1 MATAPTTPDRT
12 DAHTTLSE
20 RDSKAL
26 LAEYGVPI
34 APERVVAD
42 ASAAG
47 AAADE
52 LGYPV
57 VAKLNGDAIA
67 HKTERGLVKL
77 RLNDRGA
84 VEAAAA
90 ELFAA
95 AVPDDGDVS
104 VLVAP
109 MISGNRELIAGVVR
123 DPQFG
128 PTVML
133 GVGGI
138 LAEAVA
144 DVVFRPAPVDDV
156 TASEMI
162 DDLATQKL
170 LGAFR
175 GEAAVDRSQLVE
187 IIVGLGRLAAERDD
201 LASVDIN
208 PLIVQPDGSVV
219 AVDGLVELGD
229 GTTSGRPRA
238 RQRPSDEQFRA
249 LFEPKGVLVTG
260 ASTHPGKFGFVSLHN
275 LLASGYAGGVYGTNL
290 KGEEVLGVKTV
301 ADIAELPDDAI
312 DLVFVCTPA
321 AANPDLLRACAAKGV
336 GAAFLTSAGYGE
348 AGDEG
353 QRAEEELVALA
364 DELGIL
370 LAGPNGQGVVST
382 PVNLCAQIVAPYPP
396 AGGIGVASQSG
407 NFVSSFMN
415 MSRASGVGISRAVS
429 AGNAAAVTVADY
441 LDWYADDPA
450 TSVGLA
456 YVEGISD
463 GRGLMDRLA
472 GAAARKPLVLVKGGA
487 TEGGAQAAA
496 SHTGALAANDKI
508 FDGECRAAGIIRA
521 GTVTEA
527 FEAAASFATQPLPKG
542 PNTIVLTTA
551 GGWGVVTADAITRDP
566 DIVLMDLPTDLQAAI
581 DTKLPP
587 RWSRNNPVD
596 CAGGEVRDTIPEV
609 LALIAEH
616 PDVDAVIY
624 LGLGIQSNQARMMRE
639 GRFYP
644 DHGLERIVAYH
655 ERQDERFA
663 EAAHALS
670 VANDKPILVATELA
684 VADPENAGPAT
695 VRRLGRLCYPSGGQ
709 AVTALGHMVRYAK
722 FRRVRGEVRG
732 R

>member
-1 MATAPTTPDRT
+1 MATPDVT
-12 DAHTTLSE
+12 SSGTSAHTTLSE
-20 RDSKAL
+20 RDSKAV
-26 LAEYGVPI
+26 LAEFGLPI
-34 APERVVAD
+34 APERLVGD
-42 ASAAG
+42 PTSAG
-47 AAADE
+47 DAADE

-67 HKTERGLVKL
+67 HKTERGLVRL
-77 RLNDRGA
+77 RLADRRS

-90 ELFAA
+90 DLLSAA
-95 AVPDDGDVS
+95 TPADGDVS

-109 MISGNRELIAGVVR
+109 MISGNRELIAGVIR

-144 DVVFRPAPVDDV
+144 DVVFRPAPLDAVTAAEMVDDL
-156 TASEMI
+156 S
-162 DDLATQKL
+162 TQKL
-170 LGAFR
+170 LGPFR
-175 GEAAVDRSQLVE
+175 GEAAVDRGQLVD
-187 IIVGLGRLAAERDD
+187 ILVGLGRLADERSDVV
-201 LASVDIN
+201 SVDIN
-208 PLIVQPDGSVV
+208 PLIVQPDGRLV
-219 AVDGLVELGD
+219 AVDGLVELGAD
-229 GTTSGRPRA
+229 GDAPRAASRPRPTA
-238 RQRPSDEQFRA
+238 AQFRA
-249 LFEPKGVLVTG
+249 LFDPRGVLVTG

-275 LLASGYAGGVYGTNL
+275 LLAAGYAGGVYGTNL
-290 KGEEVLGVKTV
+290 KGEQVLGITTV
-301 ADIAELPDDAI
+301 ADIADLPDDAI

-321 AANPDLLRACAAKGV
+321 AANPDLLRACAAKGIT
-336 GAAFLTSAGYGE
+336 AAFLTSAGYGE

-353 QRAEEELVALA
+353 RIAEAELVALA

-396 AGGIGVASQSG
+396 AGRIGVASQSG

-415 MSRASGVGISRAVS
+415 LARSTGVGISRAVS

-441 LDWYADDPA
+441 LDWYADDDA
-450 TSVGLA
+450 TAVSLA
-456 YVEGISD
+456 YVEGIVD

-472 GAAARKPLVLVKGGA
+472 EAAGRKPLVLVKGGA

-508 FDGECRAAGIIRA
+508 FDGECRAAGITRA
-521 GTVTEA
+521 ATVTEA
-527 FEAAASFATQPLPKG
+527 FEAAATFATQPLPKG

-551 GGWGVVTADAITRDP
+551 GGWGVVTADAITRDA
-566 DIVLMDLPTDLQAAI
+566 DIVLMELPADLRAAI
-581 DTKLPP
+581 DEKLPP

-596 CAGGEVRDTIPEV
+596 CAGGETRDTIPEV
-609 LALIAEH
+609 MELIATH
-616 PDVDAVIY
+616 PDVDAMIY
-624 LGLGIQSNQARMMRE
+624 LGIGIQSNQARMIRD

-663 EAAHALS
+663 EAAHELS
-670 VANDKPILVATELA
+670 IRTGKPILVATELA
-684 VADPENAGPAT
+684 VADPANAGPAT
-695 VRRLGRLCYPSGGQ
+695 VRRLGRLCYASGGD
-709 AVTALGHMVRYAK
+709 AVTALGHLVRHAK
-722 FRRVRGEVRG
+722 HREARGG
-732 R
+732 

>member
-1 MATAPTTPDRT
+1 MATPETTPT
-12 DAHTTLSE
+12 GTGAHTTLSE

-26 LAEYGVPI
+26 LASYGIPV
-34 APERVVAD
+34 APEHVASD
-42 ASAAG
+42 ANAAG
-47 AAADE
+47 DAADQ

-77 RLNDRGA
+77 RLGDRSA
-84 VEAAAA
+84 VEAAAQA
-90 ELFAA
+90 LLAA
-95 AVPDDGDVS
+95 STPDDGEVS
-104 VLVAP
+104 ILVAP

-144 DVVFRPAPVDDV
+144 DVVFRPAPIDAI
-156 TASEMI
+156 TAFEMI

-175 GEAAVDRSQLVE
+175 GESAVDRQQLVDV
-187 IIVGLGRLAAERDD
+187 IVGLGRLAAERNDI
-201 LASVDIN
+201 ASVDIN
-208 PLIVQPDGSVV
+208 PLIVQPDGAVV
-219 AVDGLVELGD
+219 AVDGLVELDHGSD
-229 GTTSGRPRA
+229 AVRTPA
-238 RQRPSDEQFRA
+238 RLRPSDAQFQA
-249 LFEPKGVLVTG
+249 LFDPKGVLVTG

-275 LLASGYAGGVYGTNL
+275 LLASGYAGGVFGTNL

-301 ADIAELPDDAI
+301 ADIADLPDDVI

-336 GAAFLTSAGYGE
+336 RAAFLTSAGYGE

-353 QRAEEELVALA
+353 QRAEDELVALA

-382 PVNLCAQIVAPYPP
+382 PANLCAQIVAPYPP

-415 MSRASGVGISRAVS
+415 MARASGVGISRAVS

-456 YVEGISD
+456 YVEGIVD
-463 GRGLMDRLA
+463 GRGMMDRLA
-472 GAAARKPLVLVKGGA
+472 AAAARKPLVLVKGGA

-508 FDGECRAAGIIRA
+508 FDGECRAAGIARA
-521 GTVTEA
+521 VTVTEA
-527 FEAAASFATQPLPKG
+527 FETAATFATQPLPKG

-566 DIVLMDLPTDLQAAI
+566 DIVLMDLPADLRAAI
-581 DTKLPP
+581 DEKLPP
-587 RWSRNNPVD
+587 RWSRNNPID

-609 LALIAEH
+609 MALIAEH
-616 PDVDAVIY
+616 PEVDAVIY

-663 EAAHALS
+663 EAAHELS
-670 VANDKPILVATELA
+670 VANAKPILVATELA
-684 VADPENAGPAT
+684 TADPDNAGPAT

-709 AVTALGHMVRYAK
+709 AVTALGHLIRYSK
-722 FRRVRGEVRG
+722 FREARQR
-732 R
+732 

>member
-1 MATAPTTPDRT
+1 
-12 DAHTTLSE
+12 
-20 RDSKAL
+20 
-26 LAEYGVPI
+26 
-34 APERVVAD
+34 
-42 ASAAG
+42 
-47 AAADE
+47 
-52 LGYPV
+52 
-57 VAKLNGDAIA
+57 
-67 HKTERGLVKL
+67 
-77 RLNDRGA
+77 
-84 VEAAAA
+84 
-90 ELFAA
+90 
-95 AVPDDGDVS
+95 
-104 VLVAP
+104 
-109 MISGNRELIAGVVR
+109 
-123 DPQFG
+123 
-128 PTVML
+128 
-133 GVGGI
+133 
-138 LAEAVA
+138 
-144 DVVFRPAPVDDV
+144 
-156 TASEMI
+156 MI

-175 GEAAVDRSQLVE
+175 GEGAVDRAQLADV
-187 IIVGLGRLAAERDD
+187 IVGLGRLADERADV
-201 LASVDIN
+201 ASIDIN

-219 AVDGLVELGD
+219 AVDGLVELGAAGD
-229 GTTSGRPRA
+229 ARPRPA
-238 RQRPSDEQFRA
+238 RQRPSDAQFQA
-249 LFEPKGVLVTG
+249 LFDPKGVLVTG
-260 ASTHPGKFGFVSLHN
+260 ASTHPGKFGYVSLHN

-301 ADIAELPDDAI
+301 ADIADLPDDAI

-336 GAAFLTSAGYGE
+336 RAAFLTSAGYGE

-353 QRAEEELVALA
+353 QRAEDELVALA

-382 PVNLCAQIVAPYPP
+382 PANLCAQIVAPYPP

-415 MSRASGVGISRAVS
+415 MARASGVGISRAVS

-456 YVEGISD
+456 YVEGIVD

-472 GAAARKPLVLVKGGA
+472 AAAARKPLVLVKGGA

-508 FDGECRAAGIIRA
+508 FDGECRAAGIARA
-521 GTVTEA
+521 ATVTEA
-527 FEAAASFATQPLPKG
+527 FEAAATFATQPLPKG

-566 DIVLMDLPTDLQAAI
+566 DIVLMDLPADLQAAI
-581 DTKLPP
+581 DEKLPP
-587 RWSRNNPVD
+587 RWSRNNPID

-609 LALIAEH
+609 MALIAEH
-616 PDVDAVIY
+616 PEVDAVIY

-663 EAAHALS
+663 EAAHELS
-670 VANDKPILVATELA
+670 VATAKPILVATELA
-684 VADPENAGPAT
+684 TADPDNAGPAT

-709 AVTALGHMVRYAK
+709 AVTALGHLIRYSK
-722 FRRVRGEVRG
+722 FREARQR
-732 R
+732 

>member
-1 MATAPTTPDRT
+1 
-12 DAHTTLSE
+12 
-20 RDSKAL
+20 
-26 LAEYGVPI
+26 
-34 APERVVAD
+34 
-42 ASAAG
+42 
-47 AAADE
+47 
-52 LGYPV
+52 
-57 VAKLNGDAIA
+57 
-67 HKTERGLVKL
+67 
-77 RLNDRGA
+77 
-84 VEAAAA
+84 
-90 ELFAA
+90 
-95 AVPDDGDVS
+95 
-104 VLVAP
+104 

-144 DVVFRPAPVDDV
+144 DVVFRPAPVDAT

-175 GEAAVDRSQLVE
+175 GEAAVDRAQLVDV
-187 IIVGLGRLAAERDD
+187 IVGLGRLAVERSDV
-201 LASVDIN
+201 ASVDIN

-219 AVDGLVELGD
+219 AVDGLVELGSSVRF
-229 GTTSGRPRA
+229 GRTRTARPR
-238 RQRPSDEQFRA
+238 PTDEQFRA
-249 LFEPKGVLVTG
+249 LFDPKGVLVTG

-290 KGEEVLGVKTV
+290 KGEEVLGIKTV
-301 ADIAELPDDAI
+301 ADIADLPDDAI

-321 AANPDLLRACAAKGV
+321 AANPDLLRACAAKGIR
-336 GAAFLTSAGYGE
+336 AAFLTSAGYGE

-353 QRAEEELVALA
+353 QQAEDELVALA

-382 PVNLCAQIVAPYPP
+382 PANLCAQIVAPYPP

-407 NFVSSFMN
+407 NFVSSFLN
-415 MSRASGVGISRAVS
+415 LSRASGVGISRAVS

-456 YVEGISD
+456 YVEGIVD

-496 SHTGALAANDKI
+496 SHTGALAANDKM
-508 FDGECRAAGIIRA
+508 FDGECRAAGITRA
-521 GTVTEA
+521 ATVTEA
-527 FEAAASFATQPLPKG
+527 FEAAATFATQPLPKG

-566 DIVLMDLPTDLQAAI
+566 DIVLMDLPDDLRAAI

-609 LALIAEH
+609 MALIAEH

-655 ERQDERFA
+655 QRQDERFA
-663 EAAHALS
+663 EAAHELS
-670 VANDKPILVATELA
+670 LATGKPILVATELA
-684 VADPENAGPAT
+684 VADPDNAGPAT

-709 AVTALGHMVRYAK
+709 AVTALGHLIRYAS
-722 FRRVRGEVRG
+722 FREAHHR
-732 R
+732 